1 MPYARRNRKINY
13 RRRRGRAGRRRFSKK
28 RFFKR
33 IPRSLRAGLYIPR
46 QAYVKLPFT
55 QIIQVPELTDSNY
68 NLPIWGNGITGPL
81 TADING
87 IPNPG
92 DKYPIGVEQYANF
105 YQYYRV
111 LGASCKVQIN
121 NSGATPNGSF
131 YCALLS
137 AQGRPYDTNTNSN
150 YYKITNADT
159 ENLISFPGCSWRLVS
174 QQNGS
179 RQNVFLKRWTKTKN
193 ILGIKD
199 IRDNDDTAGT
209 LPLTRDAATGG
220 DAQWGQNPS
229 NQDFSWFFLLRIDP
243 NLSSTIAAGTVQI
256 IVKVKYYVQLFGR
269 DYNNQFVVPSE

>member
-55 QIIQVPELTDSNY
+55 QIIQVPELTNSNY
-68 NLPIWGNGITGPL
+68 NLPIWGNGLCGPL
-81 TADING
+81 TVNSSFPQS
-87 IPNPG
+87 PNPG
-92 DKYPIGVEQYANF
+92 DKFPIGLEQYANF

-121 NSGATPNGSF
+121 ASGATPNGSF

-137 AQGRPYDTNTNSN
+137 AQGRPYDTSTTSN
-150 YYKITNADT
+150 YQKLTNADT

-179 RQNVFLKRWTKTKN
+179 RQNVFLKRWTKTKS
-193 ILGIKD
+193 IIGVKD
-199 IRDNDDTAGT
+199 IRDNDETVGL
-209 LPLTRDAATGG
+209 LPNTNENAFP
-220 DAQWGQNPS
+220 WGNNPS
-229 NQDFSWFFLLRIDP
+229 TEDGSWFFLLRIDP
-243 NLSSTIAAGTVQI
+243 NLSSTITAGTVQI
-256 IVKVKYYVQLFGR
+256 ILKVKYYVQLFGR